1 MVSIRD
7 VAKHAGVAISTVS
20 KVLHNYPNISEDTR
34 TKVNTAIRE
43 LGYIPNS
50 IASAL
55 SSKNSGRIAFLMD
68 PKRQTQAI
76 DQVFMQYLLGAIDCA
91 KEMDL
96 DAVTLF
102 FSMLEGMDVTAMTR
116 YFLAQNITGIVIFG
130 MTKSDSTIMELVETG
145 TFSSVLIDVPY
156 TNEKTSSISIDH
168 RKAQYDVARET
179 ILDNIP
185 KLENDH
191 GPQKILYISG
201 NESGYVTAPRLEG
214 MKSLAEELKLDL
226 TIVNGH
232 FSEKNARDLT
242 FKYGADMD
250 VIVCASDLMAIGAM
264 NALIDMDI
272 FHPVCGFDGI
282 TLMGYVGKQMN
293 TVKQDFYSIAHH
305 AVEELSRLMQGES
318 GREITMPHSLV
329 RMYYKDIII

>member
-1 MVSIRD
+1 MISIRD

-20 KVLHNYPNISEDTR
+20 KVLHNYPNISEETR
-34 TKVNTAIRE
+34 EKVNQAIRE
-43 LGYIPNS
+43 LNYIPNS

-91 KEMDL
+91 KELNM

-102 FSMLEGMDVTAMTR
+102 FSMLEGMDVDAMTR
-116 YFLAQNITGIVIFG
+116 YFLAQNITGIVVFG
-130 MTKSDSTIMELVETG
+130 MTKNDTEIMDLVKTG
-145 TFSSVLIDVPY
+145 AFSCVLIDVPY

-168 RKAQYDVARET
+168 RQAQYDVAKET
-179 ILDNIP
+179 ILDNVS
-185 KLENDH
+185 KLEKDH
-191 GPQKILYISG
+191 GPQKVLYISG
-201 NESGYVTAPRLEG
+201 NENGYVTSFRNDG
-214 MKSLAEELKLDL
+214 MKQLAKELEIEL
-226 TIVNGH
+226 TVKSGNY
-232 FSEKNARDLT
+232 SEKNAREITLDI
-242 FKYGADMD
+242 GRDMD

-264 NALIDMDI
+264 NALIDLDV

-293 TVKQDFYSIAHH
+293 TVKQDFYTIAHR
-305 AVEELSRLMQGES
+305 AVEELYELMNGAS
-318 GREITMPHSLV
+318 GREVTMPHSLV
-329 RMYYKDIII
+329 KMYYKDIII